1 MLVVIGKLGIN
12 VQKSFSSWLWLL
24 KLGWKVRQI
33 NSICFV
39 NYQPNKV
46 CETLNKNTFCICF
59 EQYAK
64 FILVLWYCTDLLLLS
79 LLPNF
84 IMMHVCVV
92 VYLCRR
98 RCCRRKKDFVLLAA
112 VDQKNRNLGKK
123 SVLRQLWNRKG
134 LFLKWIRMKPS
145 TLLA

>member
-1 MLVVIGKLGIN
+1 MLVLIGKLGIN

-84 IMMHVCVV
+84 IMMHVCVP
-92 VYLCRR
+92 LSSS
-98 RCCRRKKDFVLLAA
+98 LLSSQNGFS
-112 VDQKNRNLGKK
+112 VGRSEKSKSGKK
-123 SVLRQLWNRKG
+123 ICITAV
-134 LFLKWIRMKPS
+134 MKQKRFIFKMN
-145 TLLA
+145 